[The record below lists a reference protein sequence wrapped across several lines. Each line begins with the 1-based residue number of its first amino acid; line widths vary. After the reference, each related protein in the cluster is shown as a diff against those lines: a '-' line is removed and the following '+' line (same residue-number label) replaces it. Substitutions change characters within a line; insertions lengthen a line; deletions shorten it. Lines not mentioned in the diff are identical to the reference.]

1 MKKLE
6 KMNLMELKEFYELVE
21 NDKAWAGKAF
31 EDVYQF
37 QLDCID
43 AQILNTVPEV
53 INMAEE
59 IMCDV
64 SKECVEAFH
73 LRVYG
78 EQNIRLISATNL
90 KYQVSG
96 RILVELGL
104 LTPERVDEIYRSTK
118 NKVLDDK
125 N

>member
-31 EDVYQF
+31 EDLYQF

-43 AQILNTVPEV
+43 AQILNLVPEV
-53 INMAEE
+53 INTAEE
-59 IMCDV
+59 LMYDV

-78 EQNIRLISATNL
+78 EKNIRLISATNL
-90 KYQVSG
+90 KYQVTS
-96 RILVELGL
+96 RILMELGL
-104 LTPERVDEIYRSTK
+104 LTSERVNEIYIGAK
-118 NKVLDDK
+118 NKVIDDK
-125 N
+125 K

>member
-31 EDVYQF
+31 EDLYQF
-37 QLDCID
+37 QLNCID
-43 AQILNTVPEV
+43 AQILNLVPEV
-53 INMAEE
+53 INTAEE
-59 IMCDV
+59 LMYDV

-78 EQNIRLISATNL
+78 EKNIRLISATNL
-90 KYQVSG
+90 KYQVTS
-96 RILVELGL
+96 RILMELGL
-104 LTPERVDEIYRSTK
+104 LTSERVNEIYIGAK
-118 NKVLDDK
+118 NKVIDDK
-125 N
+125 K

>member
-31 EDVYQF
+31 EDLYQF

-43 AQILNTVPEV
+43 AQILNLVPEV
-53 INMAEE
+53 VNMAEE
-59 IMCDV
+59 LMYDV

-78 EQNIRLISATNL
+78 EKNIRLISALNL
-90 KYQVSG
+90 KYQVTS
-96 RILVELGL
+96 RILMELGL
-104 LTPERVDEIYRSTK
+104 LTSERVDEIYIGAK
-118 NKVLDDK
+118 NKVIDDK
-125 N
+125 K

>member
-31 EDVYQF
+31 EDLYQF

-43 AQILNTVPEV
+43 AQILNLVPEV
-53 INMAEE
+53 VNTAEE
-59 IMCDV
+59 LMYDV

-78 EQNIRLISATNL
+78 EKNIRLISATNL
-90 KYQVSG
+90 KYQVTS
-96 RILVELGL
+96 RILMELGL
-104 LTPERVDEIYRSTK
+104 LTSERVDEIYIGAK
-118 NKVLDDK
+118 NKVIDDK
-125 N
+125 K

>member
-31 EDVYQF
+31 EDLYQF
-37 QLDCID
+37 QLNCID
-43 AQILNTVPEV
+43 AQILNLVPEV
-53 INMAEE
+53 VNMAEE
-59 IMCDV
+59 LMYDV

-78 EQNIRLISATNL
+78 EKNIRLISALNL
-90 KYQVSG
+90 KYQVTS
-96 RILVELGL
+96 RILMELGL
-104 LTPERVDEIYRSTK
+104 LTSERVDEIYIGAK
-118 NKVLDDK
+118 NKVIDDK
-125 N
+125 K